1 MEIHSVISEQ
11 PPFPQHPSPPPFQ
24 PQPRQQQPMVF
35 VYEAHVWEYKVTS
48 RPTDTLM
55 TEEELNAL
63 GKEAWELTATASHA
77 DQVQFFFKRLVNR

>member
-48 RPTDTLM
+48 RPADTLM

-63 GKEAWELTATASHA
+63 GKEGGSSRPQRRTPTRCSSSSSGW
-77 DQVQFFFKRLVNR
+77 